1 VRQGSSESRRG
12 PVGDRRGSS
21 WSGSGD
27 AGDRAFEHG
36 LDCLLGDDD
45 SVAKADGRQP
55 VSASHSVSQGTTDA
69 QEFPGFFN
77 SKGQSV

>member
-1 VRQGSSESRRG
+1 MRQGSSESGRG

-21 WSGSGD
+21 WSGSGGV
-27 AGDRAFEHG
+27 ADRIFEHG
-36 LDCLLGDDD
+36 LDCLFGDDD

-69 QEFPGFFN
+69 QKFSSLFN